1 MAKPRGVL
9 IIIILLTGLTLAG
22 YLYFSRNKV
31 NTAAVK
37 DKPLFLQNSNDTF
50 TQSLNAVVEEY
61 LAMKDAFVQ
70 GDSAEVKLKTTAFSQ
85 KLDSIAWNQL
95 QADSNL
101 VALAQSLQKD
111 IQTSCNHLVAATD
124 FPSMHRNFQS
134 SSDLLFDL
142 LRSVQYKGVKLYQ
155 QFCPMAF
162 NNTGAHWLSAE
173 MEILNPYFGNK
184 MLHCGEIKDSISFEQ

>member
-1 MAKPRGVL
+1 MARSRGVFIV
-9 IIIILLTGLTLAG
+9 IIVLTGLTLAS
-22 YLYFSRNKV
+22 YQYFSKKKV
-31 NTAAVK
+31 DATAQK
-37 DKPLFLQNSNDTF
+37 SKPLFLQNSNDTF
-50 TQSLNAVVEEY
+50 TLSLNAAVEDY

-70 GDSAEVKLKTTAFSQ
+70 GDSATVKLNAYGFSQ

-95 QADSNL
+95 KADSNL
-101 VALAQSLQKD
+101 VSLAQSIQKD
-111 IQTSCNHLVAATD
+111 IQSSCNQLVAAND
-124 FPSMHRNFQS
+124 LPAMHRAFQT

-173 MEILNPYFGNK
+173 MEIFNPYFGDK
-184 MLHCGEIKDSISFEQ
+184 MLHCGEIKDSISFAQ